1 MASEIKAWFS
11 ELECVIEDQKKMRIS
26 LKKLNDRKK
35 ELEKNIEKYL
45 EEKEQPG
52 LKNNNI
58 AIIKKEKEVHKR
70 VKPKEA
76 KKDAIKLLK
85 DQGVKHAEDF
95 YKNLLEK
102 MKGEKETKSYLKIEK
117 IRK

>member
-11 ELECVIEDQKKMRIS
+11 ELECIIEDQKKLRIS
-26 LKKLNDRKK
+26 MKKLNDRKK
-35 ELEKNIEKYL
+35 ELEKNIDAYL
-45 EEKEQPG
+45 EAKEQPG

-85 DQGVKHAEDF
+85 DQGVRNAEDL
-95 YKNLLEK
+95 YKNLIDK

-117 IRK
+117 IKK